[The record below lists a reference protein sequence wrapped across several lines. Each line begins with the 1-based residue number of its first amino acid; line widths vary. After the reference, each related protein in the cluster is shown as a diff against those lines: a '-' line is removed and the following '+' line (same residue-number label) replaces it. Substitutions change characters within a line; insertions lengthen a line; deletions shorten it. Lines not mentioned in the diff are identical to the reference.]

1 MCIVVRVR
9 TRAVAL
15 AAVGAICLL
24 GGSATAA
31 VAAAN
36 PGPALQQHK
45 AVALRPLERSL
56 LTSIN
61 AYRVQNGLAVLRLS
75 AQLND
80 AARQHSDEMAADGYF
95 DHPSA
100 NGTSFWQRIQ
110 RYYASSSR
118 SYWSVGENLLWSS
131 DTISAGRAL
140 RLWIAS
146 PEHKKNL
153 LDASWR
159 ELGVSAVHVVHAPG
173 TYHGLTVT
181 IVTTDFGV
189 RG

>member
-1 MCIVVRVR
+1 MHRGPCRD
-9 TRAVAL
+9 TCGAL
-15 AAVGAICLL
+15 AAVGAICLF
-24 GGSATAA
+24 GGPATAA

-36 PGPALQQHK
+36 PGPASLRHK

-61 AYRVQNGLAVLRLS
+61 AYREQHGLVSLRLS
-75 AQLND
+75 TQLND
-80 AARQHSDEMAADGYF
+80 AAQQHSDKMAADGYF

-110 RYYASSSR
+110 RYYTSSSR

-131 DTISAGRAL
+131 DTISAGHAL
-140 RLWIAS
+140 QLWIAS

-153 LDASWR
+153 LNASWR
-159 ELGVSAVHVVHAPG
+159 EVGVSAVHVVHAPG
-173 TYHGLTVT
+173 TYRGLTVT

-189 RG
+189 RR

>member
-110 RYYASSSR
+110 LYYASSSR